1 MRVEQGGVDLVE
13 GEGGRRAEEEEE
25 EQGGERLSEKKEIA
39 RARFSLLSLSLES
52 KVGVKRA
59 EKEKKNSSPLRLT
72 WKLAGEPDSD
82 CTLTPHFSGSRPKA
96 ASARCWQRVSAWSMN
111 SLPP

>member
-25 EQGGERLSEKKEIA
+25 EQGGREVEREKRNRA
-39 RARFSLLSLSLES
+39 RAFFRPCSLES